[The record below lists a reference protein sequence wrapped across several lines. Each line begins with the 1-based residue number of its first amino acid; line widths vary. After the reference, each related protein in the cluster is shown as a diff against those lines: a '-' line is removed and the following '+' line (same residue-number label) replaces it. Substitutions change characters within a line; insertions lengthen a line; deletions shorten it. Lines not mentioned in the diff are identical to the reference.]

1 MDLKTLPETIRTIIE
16 QAGGL
21 GLHGAFTYIG
31 ASKLTY
37 RCAQSEGEYLSGRP
51 SCLKTEGP
59 STFVDFEVGLSCKV
73 NGKPGRSWSLIIT
86 YEPDDTYAV
95 WLVEGHAQ
103 RRADSMVLACH
114 RDVYC
119 DTLKTTIEC
128 AYDEA
133 IREHNGGFIPLD

>member
-16 QAGGL
+16 QAGGF
-21 GLHGAFTYIG
+21 GLHGAFAYIG
-31 ASKLTY
+31 ASQPTY
-37 RCAQSEGEYLSGRP
+37 RCPQPVGEYRSGRP
-51 SCLKTEGP
+51 SRLATEDGC
-59 STFVDFEVGLSCKV
+59 SFVDFEVGLCCKV

-95 WLVEGHAQ
+95 WLVEGHAK
-103 RRADSMVLACH
+103 RKAESMVLACH

-133 IREHNGGFIPLD
+133 INEHNGGFIPLG

>member
-1 MDLKTLPETIRTIIE
+1 MDLKSLPETIRTIIE
-16 QAGGL
+16 QARGL
-21 GLHGAFTYIG
+21 GLHGAFVYIG

-37 RCAQSEGEYLSGRP
+37 RCPQPVGEYRSGRP
-51 SCLKTEGP
+51 SRLSTEDGC
-59 STFVDFEVGLSCKV
+59 SFVDFEVGLSCRV
-73 NGKPGRSWSLIIT
+73 NGKRSRAWTLIVT

-103 RRADSMVLACH
+103 RRAESMVLACH

-119 DTLKTTIEC
+119 DTMKTTIEC

-133 IREHNGGFIPLD
+133 ISEHNCGFIPVG